1 MESSNTQNHTSKQKH
16 WGKHISCW
24 KESCLSQKQY
34 CLRHGIAISTFSYW
48 KRKLINLHETPG
60 PKRFFALTVKDA
72 GPALSKQEPPTGIR
86 LSLCNDKFKIDLEKE
101 FSETTLRKLIA
112 TLETI

>member
-1 MESSNTQNHTSKQKH
+1 MELSNTQNHTSKQKY

-24 KESCLSQKQY
+24 KKSCLSQKQY
-34 CLRHGIAISTFSYW
+34 CLSHGIAISTFSYW
-48 KRKLINLHETPG
+48 KRKLINLNETPG

-72 GPALSKQEPPTGIR
+72 GSPLIKQATHTGIH
-86 LSLCNDKFKIDLEKE
+86 LSLCNDKYKIDFENE
-101 FSETTLRKLIA
+101 FSETTLKKLIA